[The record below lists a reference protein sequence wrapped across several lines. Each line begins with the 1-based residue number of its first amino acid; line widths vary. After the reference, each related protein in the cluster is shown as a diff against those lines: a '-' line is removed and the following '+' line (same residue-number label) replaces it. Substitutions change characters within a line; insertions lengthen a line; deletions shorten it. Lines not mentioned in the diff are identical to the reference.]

1 LGADRSRAPKSEPQ
15 RCVVS
20 CGELEPITKRR
31 NPKPRLCKTQMAT
44 VNDLKARLAAL
55 LDTPEG
61 KALIEEGRMFSAEEL
76 HAAFAQLLGATD
88 GEVREV
94 IKGAWMR

>member
-1 LGADRSRAPKSEPQ
+1 MVRWLY
-15 RCVVS
+15 
-20 CGELEPITKRR
+20 
-31 NPKPRLCKTQMAT
+31 KTQMAT
-44 VNDLKARLAAL
+44 VDDLKARLAAL

-76 HAAFAQLLGATD
+76 HAAFAQLLAATTD

-94 IKGAWMR
+94 IKGALDALMARRAH

>member
-1 LGADRSRAPKSEPQ
+1 MAP
-15 RCVVS
+15 
-20 CGELEPITKRR
+20 
-31 NPKPRLCKTQMAT
+31 MD
-44 VNDLKARLAAL
+44 DLKARLAAL

-76 HAAFAQLLGATD
+76 HAAFAQLLAETD

-94 IKGAWMR
+94 IETAMNALMARRAH

>member
-1 LGADRSRAPKSEPQ
+1 MERST
-15 RCVVS
+15 
-20 CGELEPITKRR
+20 TKR
-31 NPKPRLCKTQMAT
+31 NPKPWLCKTQM

-61 KALIEEGRMFSAEEL
+61 KALIEEGREFSTQDL
-76 HAAFAQLLGATD
+76 HTAFAQLLAATD

-94 IKGAWMR
+94 IAAAMNALMARRAN